1 MRSRGRIPQLEHEC
15 VHEDITSTWNEN
27 RHSLSRPTLRV
38 CMCGP
43 AHSAVAIMRDCNI
56 LECRCRCLRRCRVQV
71 RLLLKAAPEA
81 ALEVTHRNATPLI
94 VACVRGHTAIV
105 RELLAA
111 APQAASIRAGADVL
125 YSPLHAAVVGEHLEA
140 TRAILQ
146 AAPQTAL
153 LSNSGGRLPLHDA
166 AALAD
171 RRESAEWVQMLLT
184 AAPETATATFLENYT
199 ALHIAAVQGNAA
211 AVQLLVQ
218 AAPEAL
224 HMSAGQEEL
233 TPFEA
238 ALSVAAAAAQ
248 QAEQPDADNE
258 LQFKHPSAY
267 LDAARPMLAA
277 LPPDISLPSL
287 SVLDA
292 PFIPLFPDVAAHWQL
307 TAAQWALIPAPCPG
321 LGRALPAALQRSEA
335 EAALLVARLPPADS
349 DRLRAFALALHRAQR
364 QLGVFLPAE
373 LAGRILSLFG
383 A

>member
-1 MRSRGRIPQLEHEC
+1 
-15 VHEDITSTWNEN
+15 
-27 RHSLSRPTLRV
+27 
-38 CMCGP
+38 MC
-43 AHSAVAIMRDCNI
+43 A
-56 LECRCRCLRRCRVQV
+56 
-71 RLLLKAAPEA
+71 
-81 ALEVTHRNATPLI
+81 
-94 VACVRGHTAIV
+94 GHTAIV

-111 APQAASIRAGADVL
+111 APQAANIRAGVDVL

-140 TRAILQ
+140 ARAILQ

-171 RRESAEWVQMLLT
+171 RPESAKWVQMLLA

-238 ALSVAAAAAQ
+238 ALSVAAAAAAR

-267 LDAARPMLAA
+267 LDAARPILAA
-277 LPPDISLPSL
+277 LPPDTSLPSL

-307 TAAQWALIPAPCPG
+307 TAAQWALIPSPCPG
-321 LGRALPAALQRSEA
+321 LGKALPATLQRSEA
-335 EAALLVARLPPADS
+335 EAALLVAHLPPADS
-349 DRLRAFALALHRAQR
+349 ARLRTFALALHRAQR

-373 LAGRILSLFG
+373 LAGRILSLFD